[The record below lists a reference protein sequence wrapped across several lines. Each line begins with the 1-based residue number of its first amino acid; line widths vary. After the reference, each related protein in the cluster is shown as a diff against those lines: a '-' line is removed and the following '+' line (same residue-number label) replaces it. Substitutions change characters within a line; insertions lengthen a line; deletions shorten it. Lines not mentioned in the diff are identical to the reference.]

1 MKKRLAALLLI
12 AFALTMW
19 LGVASART
27 SVYYYMIDGERI
39 DIYSD
44 TTGKWQYYD
53 VDGGVAIEKFKSSS
67 TAFTV
72 PAQLDGMNV
81 VAVSRFFE
89 APYAVSVVFS
99 DGITRIEG
107 APFANLVPIE
117 DQPGYNTYGDNTSLR
132 SVVLPSTLQAIGE
145 NMLISCTAL
154 ESIVIPDSVQSI
166 GRFAFDGCSSLSQVE
181 FGSGVTQIGEQA
193 FCNTALTTVTL
204 PDSVVSIGTLAFMTD
219 SLIEIDIPD
228 SVTSLAL
235 PIVSYETTMIVGK
248 DSEALKIILAE
259 GYNNYRIRGEEDTPE
274 ITDGDTVEERVNSIV
289 STVIDASMTDY
300 AKAKTLHDY
309 LIQHAQ
315 YHVMAGDAPTESAV
329 QLYPRAFRPE
339 GVLLDGAGVC
349 QSYAEAYQLLLN
361 KVGIPNTLEHGAN
374 HVWNMVYIDGG
385 WTHVDCTWDDPTLYG
400 QETLESSARSGREN
414 NSWFGLTNEA
424 IEKASMHECFDKPHI
439 ATDYT
444 LNYVYRLGGL
454 DSRINEVIAVVE
466 DKLTLDPTTYS
477 FVPES
482 FGTNNYGVAERT
494 AILAINDR
502 LSNSEYMVDGANYTF
517 SVTYDSN
524 TCTVTATAELIKTEV
539 TFDPFTL
546 SPADS
551 FTLPDALSIK
561 EVTGVAQADGKV
573 ISFTGVGEAT
583 VVAEYETSIVTRV
596 IHVRELNTLTIT
608 AETVEDEAFSG
619 TGAERIVVGAGVQ
632 SIGEE
637 AFAYCPNLLV
647 VRFESDTYPEE
658 TFLSSANEDLTII
671 GPEGSTALDYA
682 YEYHIRNLV
691 KP

>member
-1 MKKRLAALLLI
+1 MKKRLGVLLVLVLALAI
-12 AFALTMW
+12 W
-19 LGVASART
+19 CGVASAKT
-27 SVYYYMIDGERI
+27 HVYTYTNTNTPVYKDNTE
-39 DIYSD
+39 
-44 TTGKWQYYD
+44 TWQYIE
-53 VDGGVAIEKFKSSS
+53 VSGGLAIEKFLG
-67 TAFTV
+67 TGTV
-72 PAQLDGMNV
+72 ITIPARLDGQSV
-81 VAVSRFFE
+81 VAVSSYFK
-89 APYAVSVVFS
+89 ASNATSVIISAGVK
-99 DGITRIEG
+99 RIEG
-107 APFANLVPIE
+107 SPFANLVPIE
-117 DQPGYNTYGDNTSLR
+117 DQPGYYSYGDNTTLQ
-132 SVVLPSTLQAIGE
+132 SVVLPDTLEAIGE
-145 NMLISCTAL
+145 KMLISCTAL

-166 GRFAFDGCSSLSQVE
+166 GRFAFGGCSSLSQVE
-181 FGSGVTQIGEQA
+181 FGSGVTQIGDQA
-193 FCNTALTTVTL
+193 FCDTALTSVTL
-204 PDSVVSIGTLAFMTD
+204 PDSVVSIGAYAFGAN
-219 SLIEIDIPD
+219 SLTEIDIPD

-274 ITDGDTVEERVNSIV
+274 ITDGDTVEERVNNIV
-289 STVIDASMTDY
+289 STIIDASMTDY

-361 KVGIPNTLEHGAN
+361 EVGIPNTLEHGAN

-482 FGTNNYGVAERT
+482 FGTDNYGVAERT

-502 LSNSEYMVDGANYTF
+502 LANSEYMVDGANYAF
-517 SVTYDSN
+517 SVTYDSS

-546 SPADS
+546 SRDDTFA
-551 FTLPDALSIK
+551 LPGCIVR
-561 EVTGVAQADGKV
+561 EVTGVALLGEGNV
-573 ISFTGVGEAT
+573 ISFRGVGEAT

-596 IHVRELNTLTIT
+596 IHVQELNTLTIT
-608 AETVEDEAFSG
+608 AETVEDEAFDA
-619 TGAERIVVGAGVQ
+619 TGAERIVVGAGVK
-632 SIGEE
+632 SIGPK
-637 AFAYCPNLLV
+637 AFANCQQLLV
-647 VRFESDTYPEE
+647 VRFEGNTEIDPTIL
-658 TFLSSANEDLTII
+658 LSSNPSLTVIA
-671 GPEGSTALDYA
+671 PVNSYVME
-682 YEYHIRNLV
+682 NLGDFDIYLL
-691 KP
+691 P